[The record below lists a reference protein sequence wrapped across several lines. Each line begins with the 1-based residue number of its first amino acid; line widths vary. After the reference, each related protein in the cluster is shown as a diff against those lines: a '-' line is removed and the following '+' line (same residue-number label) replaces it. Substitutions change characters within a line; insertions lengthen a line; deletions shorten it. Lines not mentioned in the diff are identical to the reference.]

1 MLLLYLGL
9 WQKKLDHYH
18 PYESVRVVPNALS
31 PNFLSKDYVWK
42 GSSKQFKIGY
52 FGHLTA
58 SWFDW
63 DSLIEIANKRP
74 QYQFE
79 LIGHSAP
86 DDLEIPENMLLMG
99 PKNHPEIN
107 KIAASWNVAIIPF
120 KTGPLADAVDP
131 IKIYEYMA
139 LDLPTVSFTMPQI
152 SDYPSTLTVETV
164 DEFCYALD
172 EYSRYRPKKGSL
184 DKWLAS
190 NQWSDRVDVFIE
202 LSNLSR
208 NDGLSILGG
217 EEQ

>member
-1 MLLLYLGL
+1 
-9 WQKKLDHYH
+9 
-18 PYESVRVVPNALS
+18 
-31 PNFLSKDYVWK
+31 
-42 GSSKQFKIGY
+42 
-52 FGHLTA
+52 
-58 SWFDW
+58 
-63 DSLIEIANKRP
+63 
-74 QYQFE
+74 
-79 LIGHSAP
+79 
-86 DDLEIPENMLLMG
+86 
-99 PKNHPEIN
+99 
-107 KIAASWNVAIIPF
+107 
-120 KTGPLADAVDP
+120 
-131 IKIYEYMA
+131 
-139 LDLPTVSFTMPQI
+139 MPQI